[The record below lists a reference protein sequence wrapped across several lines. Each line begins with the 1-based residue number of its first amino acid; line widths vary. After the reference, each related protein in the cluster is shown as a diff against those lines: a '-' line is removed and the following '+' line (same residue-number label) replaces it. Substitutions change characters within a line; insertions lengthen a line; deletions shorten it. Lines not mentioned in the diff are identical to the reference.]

1 MKTLFRAFVIAS
13 AVGLLGI
20 MLSAVLVDYQVIS
33 RMYFDLVLVATL
45 FVSVLGMSVGF
56 FLEIFE

>member
-13 AVGLLGI
+13 AVGLLGV
-20 MLSAVLVDYQVIS
+20 MLSAVLVDYQAIS

-56 FLEIFE
+56 FLEIVE

>member
-1 MKTLFRAFVIAS
+1 M
-13 AVGLLGI
+13 
-20 MLSAVLVDYQVIS
+20 SAVLVDYQVIS

-56 FLEIFE
+56 FLEIVE